1 MNKILPI
8 FLIIFSNFFTSLS
21 YANCRLVDRTI
32 NLQEA
37 YPFVIFPT
45 TVNIKDAEGEC
56 SVVQA
61 ETHGLLINNVA
72 RIPLQCVP
80 VEFTSMSILFEDE
93 NGQVIQDT
101 LPNAIATR
109 AACR

>member
-1 MNKILPI
+1 MNKVLQS
-8 FLIIFSNFFTSLS
+8 FLIVFTTFSGSLS
-21 YANCRLVDRTI
+21 YAACRLVDRTI

-45 TVNIKDAEGEC
+45 TVNIKDAEGDC
-56 SVVQA
+56 SVLQA
-61 ETHGLLINNVA
+61 ETHGLLISNVVG
-72 RIPLQCVP
+72 IPLQCVP
-80 VEFTSMSILFEDE
+80 VEFTSISILFEDE
-93 NGQVIQDT
+93 DGQVIQDT